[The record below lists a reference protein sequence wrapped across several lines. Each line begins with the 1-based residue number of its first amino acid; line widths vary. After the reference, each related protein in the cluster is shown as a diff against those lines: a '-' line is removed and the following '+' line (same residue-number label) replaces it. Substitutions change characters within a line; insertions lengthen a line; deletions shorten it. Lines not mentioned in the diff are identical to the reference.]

1 MARIINPPRYKY
13 FLKGQAPCNYSLRS
27 RTHYRTLAIPED
39 MFAAYQIEAFY
50 KYQYSSFEIDW
61 GIRSFETDDYRI
73 FNMVLFT
80 DKGIYKE
87 DITRSIYDNEIFM
100 RWTTFVTKLEEREN
114 NLFITNDGDSK
125 RVIWFYP
132 KIVEDDPTDETK
144 VFVTDT
150 ENKIHQMTKTDA
162 LLKAYVNKDID
173 YIDIDETNFI
183 PVYWFRMWYT
193 MF

>member
-1 MARIINPPRYKY
+1 MILVP
-13 FLKGQAPCNYSLRS
+13 LL
-27 RTHYRTLAIPED
+27 
-39 MFAAYQIEAFY
+39 
-50 KYQYSSFEIDW
+50 
-61 GIRSFETDDYRI
+61 
-73 FNMVLFT
+73 
-80 DKGIYKE
+80 
-87 DITRSIYDNEIFM
+87 
-100 RWTTFVTKLEEREN
+100 
-114 NLFITNDGDSK
+114 K

-162 LLKAYVNKDID
+162 LLKAYVNKDVD